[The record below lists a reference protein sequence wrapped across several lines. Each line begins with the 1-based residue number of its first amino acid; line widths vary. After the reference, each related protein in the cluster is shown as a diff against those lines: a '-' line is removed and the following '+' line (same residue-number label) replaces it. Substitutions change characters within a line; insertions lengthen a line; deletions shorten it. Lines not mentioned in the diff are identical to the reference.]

1 MLTRWRSWFWISQS
15 ESDLGTRIWI
25 FLIITIHLLQLLSNF
40 SSQIGFVIIK
50 IKFEIREI
58 VFWHF
63 WIASLNLK
71 RFHAFLNN
79 WMSTVSC
86 VPPKFLQIFQNFNF
100 DMKIFT
106 HIFSHCDSEKV
117 SYVDMLRMTYR
128 AWFDRFAINMRWCVS
143 LFCNVRFFS
152 FRTDSRILLWYRT
165 IYTKFVQFSMNTR
178 IGIRNAIFVNLGIND
193 EDVRSLI
200 LK

>member
-106 HIFSHCDSEKV
+106 HIFSH
-117 SYVDMLRMTYR
+117 
-128 AWFDRFAINMRWCVS
+128 WFRSIICRHVKNDIPS
-143 LFCNVRFFS
+143 LVWSIRYQHAMMCQFVLQCP
-152 FRTDSRILLWYRT
+152 ILFLPNRL
-165 IYTKFVQFSMNTR
+165 QNPP
-178 IGIRNAIFVNLGIND
+178 
-193 EDVRSLI
+193 LI
-200 LK
+200 PNHLYQVCSI

>member
-1 MLTRWRSWFWISQS
+1 MALPTFSQPIKERSSSTNWK
-15 ESDLGTRIWI
+15 I
-25 FLIITIHLLQLLSNF
+25 FSIITIHLLQLLSNF

-86 VPPKFLQIFQNFNF
+86 VPPKFRQIFQNFNF

-106 HIFSHCDSEKV
+106 HIFSHWFRV
-117 SYVDMLRMTYR
+117 SYVDTLKMTYR

-165 IYTKFVQFSMNTR
+165 IYSKFVQFRMDTR
-178 IGIRNAIFVNLGIND
+178 IGIRNAIFVNLGINN

>member
-1 MLTRWRSWFWISQS
+1 MALRDLSQPIKEQS
-15 ESDLGTRIWI
+15 SSTNLKI
-25 FLIITIHLLQLLSNF
+25 FSIITIHLLQLLSNF

-86 VPPKFLQIFQNFNF
+86 VPPKFLQILILTW
-100 DMKIFT
+100 K
-106 HIFSHCDSEKV
+106 FSHTHFFTLIQKKNIICRHVKNDV
-117 SYVDMLRMTYR
+117 P
-128 AWFDRFAINMRWCVS
+128 S
-143 LFCNVRFFS
+143 LVWSIRYQHAMMCQFVLQCP
-152 FRTDSRILLWYRT
+152 ILFLPNRL
-165 IYTKFVQFSMNTR
+165 QNPP
-178 IGIRNAIFVNLGIND
+178 
-193 EDVRSLI
+193 LI
-200 LK
+200 PNHLFQVCSI

>member
-1 MLTRWRSWFWISQS
+1 MALSDFNQPIKEQS
-15 ESDLGTRIWI
+15 SSTNLKI
-25 FLIITIHLLQLLSNF
+25 FSIITIHLLQLLSNF

-86 VPPKFLQIFQNFNF
+86 VPPKFLQILILTW
-100 DMKIFT
+100 K
-106 HIFSHCDSEKV
+106 FSHTHFFTLIQKKI
-117 SYVDMLRMTYR
+117 SYVDTLKMTYR

-165 IYTKFVQFSMNTR
+165 IYSKFVQFRMDTR
-178 IGIRNAIFVNLGIND
+178 IGIRNAIFVNLGINN